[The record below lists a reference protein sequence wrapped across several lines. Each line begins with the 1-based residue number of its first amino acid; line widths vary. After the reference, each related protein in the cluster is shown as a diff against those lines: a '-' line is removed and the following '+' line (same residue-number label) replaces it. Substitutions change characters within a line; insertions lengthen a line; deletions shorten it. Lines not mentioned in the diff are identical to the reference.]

1 MAVFLMKQETKSSL
15 LFKKDELKT
24 MIVNLQLAL
33 KLIRIVFTRRELT
46 RLSDPSFRL
55 PGMIKFT
62 SSSKYVLKNIIYSLT
77 TKNKIPNNIESTN
90 IICDSGTN
98 EKSRRIHLGEDYR
111 DAFYINKSMAD
122 GFPGFLPFIVSILA
136 FIPVFLATLIINRRM
151 MPSSNIWTWFSLF
164 NECVNVCSLCID
176 KKQLYLYGLH
186 QANHNWIVSLLLPN
200 VTSISSDTPLS
211 YHSTLAVCHHF
222 SMSQKY
228 QLEELKLID
237 SLKVTGETSLLEGHS
252 GNDLSVPNDKSN
264 QSKYGVLIS
273 SGVWLRVFDKKPF
286 DFKERL
292 QLEQSLMNRVKEFKR
307 QFNLERVMVSL
318 HPSEVKREKEC
329 QDFYNLLEGVDLIG
343 SFSMHK
349 DLIMNADYIFGGFTT
364 TSFDIINIAEKMK
377 KPPIV
382 EFFLTETESK
392 MAFTS
397 TSVASYFI
405 QKASS
410 F

>member
-1 MAVFLMKQETKSSL
+1 MKQETKSSL

-24 MIVNLQLAL
+24 MNVTLQLTF

-62 SSSKYVLKNIIYSLT
+62 SSSKYVLKNIVYSLG
-77 TKNKIPNNIESTN
+77 TKNKIRDDIEATK

-98 EKSRRIHLGEDYR
+98 ERTRRLHLGENYSS
-111 DAFYINKSMAD
+111 AFYTNKSMAD
-122 GFPGFLPFIVSILA
+122 GFPGVVPFLISILI
-136 FIPVFLATLIINRRM
+136 FIPVFISTLLMNRRI

-164 NECVNVCSLCID
+164 NETINVCRLCYE
-176 KKQLYLYGLH
+176 KKHLYLYGLH
-186 QANHNWIVSLLLPN
+186 QANHNWIVSLQLPN

-222 SMSQKY
+222 YVSQKY

-252 GNDLSVPNDKSN
+252 GIDLSIPHDKSN
-264 QSKYGVLIS
+264 HAKYGVLIS

-286 DFKERL
+286 DFEERL
-292 QLEQSLMNRVKEFKR
+292 QLEQSLMNRVEEFKL

-329 QDFYNLLEGVDLIG
+329 QDFYNSLEGFDLIG
-343 SFSMHK
+343 SFSIHK

-377 KPPIV
+377 RPPIV
-382 EFFLTETESK
+382 EFFLTETEAK
-392 MAFTS
+392 MAFTK
-397 TSVASYFI
+397 TSVSSYFI
-405 QKASS
+405 AKDSS

>member
-1 MAVFLMKQETKSSL
+1 MKQETKSSL

>member
-1 MAVFLMKQETKSSL
+1 MKQETKSSL

-211 YHSTLAVCHHF
+211 YHSTLAVCHHI

>member
-1 MAVFLMKQETKSSL
+1 MKQETKSSL

-98 EKSRRIHLGEDYR
+98 EKSRRIHLGKDYR

-122 GFPGFLPFIVSILA
+122 GFPGFLPFIVSILT
-136 FIPVFLATLIINRRM
+136 FIPVFLSTLIINRRM

>member
-1 MAVFLMKQETKSSL
+1 MKHETKLSL
-15 LFKKDELKT
+15 LSKKDELKT
-24 MIVNLQLAL
+24 MTLNLQLAL
-33 KLIRIVFTRRELT
+33 KLICIVFTRRELT

-77 TKNKIPNNIESTN
+77 TKNKIPNSIESTN

-98 EKSRRIHLGEDYR
+98 EKSRRTHLGEDYR

-122 GFPGFLPFIVSILA
+122 GFPGVLPFIVSILA
-136 FIPVFLATLIINRRM
+136 FIPVFLSTLIINRRL

-164 NECVNVCSLCID
+164 NECLNVCRLCID
-176 KKQLYLYGLH
+176 EKHLYLYGLH

-222 SMSQKY
+222 YVSQKY
-228 QLEELKLID
+228 QLAELKLID
-237 SLKVTGETSLLEGHS
+237 SLKVTGNTSLLEGHS
-252 GNDLSVPNDKSN
+252 GNDLSVPHDKN
-264 QSKYGVLIS
+264 NHSKYGVLIS
-273 SGVWLRVFDKKPF
+273 SGVWLRVLDKKPF

-292 QLEQSLMNRVKEFKR
+292 QLEQSLMNRVTEFKH

-329 QDFYNLLEGVDLIG
+329 QDFYNSLEGVDLIG
-343 SFSMHK
+343 SFSMHR

-364 TSFDIINIAEKMK
+364 TSFDIINIAEKME

-405 QKASS
+405 QKDSS

>member
-1 MAVFLMKQETKSSL
+1 MKQETKSSL
-15 LFKKDELKT
+15 LFKENELKT
-24 MIVNLQLAL
+24 MTVSLKLTL

-77 TKNKIPNNIESTN
+77 TKNKIPNNIESTD
-90 IICDSGTN
+90 IICDSGIN

-136 FIPVFLATLIINRRM
+136 FIPVFLSTLIINRRM

-164 NECVNVCSLCID
+164 NECLNICRLCID
-176 KKQLYLYGLH
+176 KKHLYLYGLH

-222 SMSQKY
+222 YMSQKY

-252 GNDLSVPNDKSN
+252 GNDLSVPNDKSH

-273 SGVWLRVFDKKPF
+273 SGVWLRVLDKKPF

-292 QLEQSLMNRVKEFKR
+292 KLEQSLMNRVKEFKR
-307 QFNLERVMVSL
+307 RFNLERVMISL

-343 SFSMHK
+343 SFSIHK

-397 TSVASYFI
+397 TSVSSYFI
-405 QKASS
+405 QKDSS
-410 F
+410 L